1 MDLGTT
7 TFGMKKDT
15 IIGFWNVRTLYQAGK
30 LRQLTAEAERYKV
43 DILGVSEVRWNE
55 FGEVKIAAGQT
66 FLYSGKP
73 NEDDPHQEGVGI
85 LLSSRA
91 KKSLLDWKPISSRI
105 IYARFKGKVRNISIL
120 QCYAPTEIAEA
131 DFKEQFYTDL
141 QTTVHTVNKKDILIV
156 MGDLNAKVGCN
167 NLGLEQVMGQ
177 HGMGISDNNGELLC
191 G

>member
-1 MDLGTT
+1 MVGASARAQRWQSHHGTRHMWANNPHLLKYIFIKVTKRSSRMDLGTT

-73 NEDDPHQEGVGI
+73 NEDDLHQEGV
-85 LLSSRA
+85 
-91 KKSLLDWKPISSRI
+91 
-105 IYARFKGKVRNISIL
+105 
-120 QCYAPTEIAEA
+120 AE
-131 DFKEQFYTDL
+131 QRRVY
-141 QTTVHTVNKKDILIV
+141 LI
-156 MGDLNAKVGCN
+156 G
-167 NLGLEQVMGQ
+167 NLFHQE
-177 HGMGISDNNGELLC
+177 
-191 G
+191 